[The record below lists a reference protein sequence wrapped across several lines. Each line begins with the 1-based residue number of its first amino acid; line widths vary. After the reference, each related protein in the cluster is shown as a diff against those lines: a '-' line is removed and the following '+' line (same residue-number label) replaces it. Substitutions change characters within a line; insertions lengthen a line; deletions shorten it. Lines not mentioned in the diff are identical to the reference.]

1 MTKQAMP
8 ITAKAMD
15 LDAPGHAPGRRPA
28 GWNAGPHVALCRTA
42 AELSAIRQ
50 PGVTLALWRRPLP
63 TGLAAQLARFTGA
76 DRPSFRLATTPD
88 EAEEDI
94 AAALPAA
101 RRTAGP
107 LLDDIARLVRLY
119 ADLVGCPAVMLRL
132 DSVTGDGCRFFHAD
146 HVGLRLLCTYQGAG
160 TQWLPDE
167 AVNRPA
173 LGRGDNDA
181 VIADPTRLQ
190 TFGAGHVGLLKG
202 ESWPGNRGRGL
213 VHRSPPAAPSGLS
226 RLLLCL
232 DHDDH

>member
-1 MTKQAMP
+1 MP
-8 ITAKAMD
+8 ITENAMD
-15 LDAPGHAPGRRPA
+15 ADAQGHAPGRRSVDR
-28 GWNAGPHVALCRTA
+28 NTDPHVVLCRTA

-50 PGVTLALWRRPLP
+50 PGVTLALWRRTLP
-63 TGLAAQLARFTGA
+63 TGLAAQFARFTDA

-101 RRTAGP
+101 RRNSGP

-119 ADLVGCPAVMLRL
+119 ADIVGCPGVMLRL
-132 DSVTGDGCRFFHAD
+132 DSMAGDGCRFFHAD
-146 HVGLRLLCTYQGAG
+146 HIGLRLLCTYQGAG

-181 VIADPTRLQ
+181 VIADPARLQ
-190 TFGAGHVGLLKG
+190 AFGAGHVGLLKG

-213 VHRSPPAAPSGLS
+213 VHRSPPADPSGLP
-226 RLLLCL
+226 RLLFCL

>member
-1 MTKQAMP
+1 MP
-8 ITAKAMD
+8 ITANAMD
-15 LDAPGHAPGRRPA
+15 ADTPGHAPGRRSDDRSTA
-28 GWNAGPHVALCRTA
+28 PHVVLCRTA
-42 AELSAIRQ
+42 TELSAIRQ
-50 PGVTLALWRRPLP
+50 PGVTLALWRRTLP
-63 TGLAAQLARFTGA
+63 TGLATQLARFTNA
-76 DRPSFRLATTPD
+76 DQPSFRLATTPD

-94 AAALPAA
+94 AAAFPAA
-101 RRTAGP
+101 GRNSGP

-119 ADLVGCPAVMLRL
+119 ADLVGCPGVMLRL
-132 DSVTGDGCRFFHAD
+132 DSVADDGCRFFHAD

-167 AVNRPA
+167 AANRPA

-181 VIADPTRLQ
+181 VIADPDRLQ
-190 TFGAGHVGLLKG
+190 VFGAGHVGLLKG

-213 VHRSPPAAPSGLS
+213 VHRSPPADHSGLP